1 MAIYKRVAGNL
12 IIENI
17 GAANTVVTINGQTS
31 TGVLTVKSGSNLSYT
46 RIG

>member
-17 GAANTVVTINGQTS
+17 GAANTVTFQNT
-31 TGVLTVKSGSNLSYT
+31 TGVANVIITGDLSV
-46 RIG
+46 RAMPV